1 MSEKVYSIAS
11 PSICTKEKSHV
22 VVVGSGPNQNE
33 KVYSFSI
40 TPANTENKNDVD
52 YPVCIAPYARYK
64 AVKEDNAG
72 ITATKVRAKGILTD
86 AVENALR
93 QIEVEAY
100 ILNATDSDLNR
111 NINVANIEMQHSQ
124 RMDSISVQL
133 ISAEASQQHRR
144 IFDINHIEGVESEKP
159 NEIEA
164 MVHASDETDLITN
177 EYEAAPIIQQ
187 DLLKGKLREFAAG
200 VEVLPEWVN
209 VARIVYGE
217 GFYNDLMADRVT
229 TDYEAVSMHNEMSEI
244 VTRELT
250 ATHAEVTLS
259 TAVPNIL
266 PVSIAENATGDIQK
280 KEILL
285 HAPAQF
291 EFGTKEREVE
301 GIIEEFDLF
310 NGMGI
315 PVYLPD
321 YDLFAR
327 MQRDIE
333 TSIAKQYELNRVE
346 EIENVDLLPYE
357 DIESAYLIRDI
368 DVAQINLDHSI
379 RKKEL
384 AADVIASNDVSKKIN
399 IFDSER
405 NESASFTRTKE
416 QYANV
421 DTTHTFERIVETLD
435 SVYADQQEFAN
446 KQNVF
451 TAAIEVGQEVEN
463 TSRILAVKDTSETD
477 DANKSQNIF
486 EIQTIVTEEA
496 ERLHEINAGMTHADY
511 SHRIFKELQGISPE
525 VTFAEVKNELQ
536 ATVVELE
543 QADKEDIA
551 VLTHVDEIS
560 LLGLKER
567 VLITD
572 VNTDEVANKIEKEF
586 QANIEE
592 FDLFEGLGIPVYL
605 PEFDLFGRVQKELE
619 TRIALLNDSSKSLNV
634 MQMKLDQ
641 TIESEKAMKEHTT
654 TVIEE
659 VASDIVPV
667 TLDAEH
673 ITLDISYKQD
683 SQQALI
689 TEQEAFTGIR
699 EFEGGIISDTTPAD
713 KEVITTDT
721 NVIETVDAARES
733 ERYAIVSE
741 QELLER
747 QAIVDVV
754 TNEVDTFDRECE
766 LESVTEEY
774 ERFERIPER
783 ESVLEEN
790 ELFKMERVLDTEK
803 PDELI
808 IIEKENDDPKLWL
821 RHSRQSWWT
830 NSNWKKT
837 R

>member
-22 VVVGSGPNQNE
+22 VVVGSGPDQNE

-52 YPVCIAPYARYK
+52 YPICIAPYARYK
-64 AVKEDNAG
+64 AVKEDNTG

-86 AVENALR
+86 VVENALR

-100 ILNATDSDLNR
+100 ISNTTDFDLNR

-124 RMDSISVQL
+124 RMDRISVQL
-133 ISAEASQQHRR
+133 ISGEESSQHRQ
-144 IFDINHIEGVESEKP
+144 IFDISHIEGVESEKP

-164 MVHASDETDLITN
+164 MVHASDETNLITN
-177 EYEAAPIIQQ
+177 EYEAAPIIKQ

-217 GFYNDLMADRVT
+217 GFYNELMADRVT
-229 TDYEAVSMHNEMSEI
+229 TDYEAVSMHNETSEI
-244 VTRELT
+244 VTRELK

-266 PVSIAENATGDIQK
+266 PVSIAENETGDIQQ
-280 KEILL
+280 KEMLL

-291 EFGTKEREVE
+291 EFGTKEREVK
-301 GIIEEFDLF
+301 GLIEEFDLF

-379 RKKEL
+379 RAKEL
-384 AADVIASNDVSKKIN
+384 AADVIASNEVNKKIN

-405 NESASFTRTKE
+405 NESTSFTRTKE

-435 SVYADQQEFAN
+435 SVYADQQKFAN
-446 KQNVF
+446 KENVF
-451 TAAIEVGQEVEN
+451 TTDVEVGQEVEN
-463 TSRILAVKDTSETD
+463 TSRVLSIKDISETD

-496 ERLHEINAGMTHADY
+496 ERLHEINAGITDADY
-511 SHRIFKELQGISPE
+511 SHRILKELQGVSPNI
-525 VTFAEVKNELQ
+525 TFAEVKNELQ

-543 QADKEDIA
+543 QADKEDTA
-551 VLTHVDEIS
+551 VLTHIDEIS
-560 LLGLKER
+560 SFGLKER
-567 VLITD
+567 LITTHVD
-572 VNTDEVANKIEKEF
+572 TDEVANKTEKEF
-586 QANIEE
+586 QATIEE

-619 TRIALLNDSSKSLNV
+619 TRITLLNDSSKLLNV
-634 MQMKLDQ
+634 MQMNLDQ
-641 TIESEKAMKEHTT
+641 TIESEKAIKEHTT
-654 TVIEE
+654 AVIED

-667 TLDAEH
+667 ILDAEH
-673 ITLDISYKQD
+673 ISLDVSYKQD
-683 SQQALI
+683 PQQALI

-699 EFEGGIISDTTPAD
+699 EFEGGIISDITPAD
-713 KEVITTDT
+713 KEVITRDT

-741 QELLER
+741 HELLER
-747 QAIVDVV
+747 QAIVDAVS
-754 TNEVDTFDRECE
+754 NEVDTFDRECE
-766 LESVTEEY
+766 LGSVTEEY

-790 ELFKMERVLDTEK
+790 ELFKMERVLVTEK

-808 IIEKENDDPKLWL
+808 VIEKENDVPKLWL

>member
-22 VVVGSGPNQNE
+22 VVVGSGPDQNE

-52 YPVCIAPYARYK
+52 YPICIAPYARYK
-64 AVKEDNAG
+64 AVKEANAG
-72 ITATKVRAKGILTD
+72 VTATKVRAKGILTD
-86 AVENALR
+86 VVENALR

-100 ILNATDSDLNR
+100 ISNTTDFDLNR

-124 RMDSISVQL
+124 RMDSLSVQL
-133 ISAEASQQHRR
+133 ISAEESPQHRR
-144 IFDINHIEGVESEKP
+144 IFDINHIEGVESTKP
-159 NEIEA
+159 SKIEA
-164 MVHASDETDLITN
+164 MVHASDETNLITN

-217 GFYNDLMADRVT
+217 GFYNDLMADRVI
-229 TDYEAVSMHNEMSEI
+229 TDYEAVSMHNETSDI
-244 VTRELT
+244 VTRELK

-259 TAVPNIL
+259 TAVPNIF
-266 PVSIAENATGDIQK
+266 PVSIVENETGDIQQ

-291 EFGTKEREVE
+291 EFGTKEREVK

-321 YDLFAR
+321 YNLFAR

-333 TSIAKQYELNRVE
+333 TSITKQYELNRVE

-368 DVAQINLDHSI
+368 DVAQIYLDHSI
-379 RKKEL
+379 RTKEL
-384 AADVIASNDVSKKIN
+384 AADVIANNEVSKKIN
-399 IFDSER
+399 VFDTER

-446 KQNVF
+446 KENVF
-451 TAAIEVGQEVEN
+451 TAAVEVGQEVKN
-463 TSRILAVKDTSETD
+463 ASRVLSVKDISETD

-486 EIQTIVTEEA
+486 EIHTIVAEEA
-496 ERLHEINAGMTHADY
+496 ERLHEINADITDADY
-511 SHRIFKELQGISPE
+511 SHRILKELQGVSPD
-525 VTFAEVKNELQ
+525 VTFAEVKNDLQ
-536 ATVVELE
+536 ATVVELD
-543 QADKEDIA
+543 QADKEDTA

-560 LLGLKER
+560 SSGLKER

-572 VNTDEVANKIEKEF
+572 VNTDEVANKTEKEL
-586 QANIEE
+586 QATIEE

-641 TIESEKAMKEHTT
+641 TIESEKAMKEHTAA
-654 TVIEE
+654 VIEE
-659 VASDIVPV
+659 VASDTVPV
-667 TLDAEH
+667 ILDAEH

-689 TEQEAFTGIR
+689 TEQEAFNGIR
-699 EFEGGIISDTTPAD
+699 EFEGGIISDITPAD
-713 KEVITTDT
+713 KEVITRDT
-721 NVIETVDAARES
+721 NVIETADAARES

-741 QELLER
+741 HELLER
-747 QAIVDVV
+747 QDSIEAA
-754 TNEVDTFDRECE
+754 TNEADTFYREHE
-766 LESVTEEY
+766 LESVTEKY
-774 ERFERIPER
+774 ERFERTPER
-783 ESVLEEN
+783 ESVLEDN

-803 PDELI
+803 QDELI
-808 IIEKENDDPKLWL
+808 VIEKENDDPKLWL

>member
-11 PSICTKEKSHV
+11 PSICIKEKSHV
-22 VVVGSGPNQNE
+22 VVAGSGPDRNE

-52 YPVCIAPYARYK
+52 YPICIAPYARYK
-64 AVKEDNAG
+64 AVEGDNAG
-72 ITATKVRAKGILTD
+72 VTATKVRAKGILTD
-86 AVENALR
+86 VVENALR

-100 ILNATDSDLNR
+100 ISNTIDFDLNR
-111 NINVANIEMQHSQ
+111 NINAVNIEMQHSQ
-124 RMDSISVQL
+124 RMDSLSVQL
-133 ISAEASQQHRR
+133 ISAKESPQHRR
-144 IFDINHIEGVESEKP
+144 IFDINHIEGVESTKP
-159 NEIEA
+159 SEIEA
-164 MVHASDETDLITN
+164 MVHASDETNLITN

-187 DLLKGKLREFAAG
+187 GLLKGKLREFAAG

-217 GFYNDLMADRVT
+217 CFYNDLMADRVT
-229 TDYEAVSMHNEMSEI
+229 TDYEAVSMHNETSDI
-244 VTRELT
+244 VTRELK

-266 PVSIAENATGDIQK
+266 PVSIAENETGDIQQ

-285 HAPAQF
+285 HAPVQF
-291 EFGTKEREVE
+291 EVGTKEREVK

-333 TSIAKQYELNRVE
+333 TSIATQYESNRLE
-346 EIENVDLLPYE
+346 EIESVNLLPYE
-357 DIESAYLIRDI
+357 NIESAYLIRDI
-368 DVAQINLDHSI
+368 DVEQINLDYSI
-379 RKKEL
+379 RTKEL
-384 AADVIASNDVSKKIN
+384 AADVIASNEVSKKIN
-399 IFDSER
+399 VFDTER
-405 NESASFTRTKE
+405 NEAASFTRTKE

-421 DTTHTFERIVETLD
+421 DTTHAFERIVETLD
-435 SVYADQQEFAN
+435 SIYADQQEIAN
-446 KQNVF
+446 KENVF
-451 TAAIEVGQEVEN
+451 TAAVEVRQEVKN
-463 TSRILAVKDTSETD
+463 ASRVLSVKDISGTD

-486 EIQTIVTEEA
+486 EIQTIVAEEA
-496 ERLHEINAGMTHADY
+496 ERLHEINAGITTADY
-511 SHRIFKELQGISPE
+511 SHRILKELQGVSPD

-536 ATVVELE
+536 ATVVELD
-543 QADKEDIA
+543 QADKEDTA

-560 LLGLKER
+560 SFGLKER
-567 VLITD
+567 LIITHVD
-572 VNTDEVANKIEKEF
+572 TDEVANKTEKEF
-586 QANIEE
+586 QANMEE

-619 TRIALLNDSSKSLNV
+619 TRITLFNNSSKSLNV
-634 MQMKLDQ
+634 VQIKLDQ
-641 TIESEKAMKEHTT
+641 TIESEIAMKEHTT
-654 TVIEE
+654 AVIEE
-659 VASDIVPV
+659 VASDTVPV

-673 ITLDISYKQD
+673 ISLDISYKQD
-683 SQQALI
+683 TQQALI

-699 EFEGGIISDTTPAD
+699 EFEGGIISDITPAD
-713 KEVITTDT
+713 KEVIARDT
-721 NVIETVDAARES
+721 NVIETVDAARDS

-747 QAIVDVV
+747 QAIVDAV

-783 ESVLEEN
+783 ESVLEDN

-821 RHSRQSWWT
+821 RHNRQSWWT